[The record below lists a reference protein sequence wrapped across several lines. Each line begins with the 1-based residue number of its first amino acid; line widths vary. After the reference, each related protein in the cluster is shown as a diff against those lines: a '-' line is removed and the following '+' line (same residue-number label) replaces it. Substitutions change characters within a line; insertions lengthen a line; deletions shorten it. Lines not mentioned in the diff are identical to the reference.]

1 MFARITLTTHR
12 IPAMLAGA
20 LVLILGVFASAQMAA
35 AQALPECNYSYPSG
49 QTEYSCFCPPG
60 RGDGSIWGTG
70 LYTSDSDLCTA
81 AKHAGMIG
89 KAGGNIRA
97 VVQPGQANYPSTAQN
112 GITSSEWGSYSE
124 SIEFYLPGQA
134 VIARLPGCDYYFPSD
149 KVEYACSCA
158 PGDFDGA
165 VWGSGTYT
173 SDSDL
178 CTAAR
183 HAGVIGAGGGDI
195 FAVARPGLEKYPST
209 TQNGITSSDWGS
221 YSSSIEFV
229 VNLAVEPVPVPLASG
244 PVCGKFPVG
253 ATTHDCVCAATGAAA
268 VGPVWGS
275 NPYVTDSD
283 ICEAAR
289 HAGVIGAAGGAVRL
303 FGLPGLAAY
312 AGSARNGVTSYDWAA
327 YGASFSFDGNLR

>member
-1 MFARITLTTHR
+1 MRVHLEFSPRRLSVL
-12 IPAMLAGA
+12 LAGA
-20 LVLILGVFASAQMAA
+20 FAATLGLFGSAGGAA

-49 QTEYSCFCPPG
+49 QAEYACFCPAS
-60 RGDGSIWGTG
+60 RSDGSIWGTG

-89 KAGGNIRA
+89 KAGGDIRA
-97 VVQPGQANYPSTAQN
+97 VLQPGQALYPSTTQN

-134 VIARLPGCDYYFPSD
+134 IVARLPGCDYYMPSD
-149 KVEYACSCA
+149 VAEYACTCA
-158 PGDFDGA
+158 PGDFDGS
-165 VWGSGTYT
+165 VWGTGIYT
-173 SDSDL
+173 SDSHL
-178 CTAAR
+178 CSAAL
-183 HAGVIGAGGGDI
+183 HAGAVGRNGGDI
-195 FAVARPGLEKYPST
+195 FVVARAGLEKYPST
-209 TQNGITSSDWGS
+209 TQNGVTSSDWGS

-229 VNLAVEPVPVPLASG
+229 QAAPVGPAPMPAATG

-253 ATTHDCVCAATGAAA
+253 ASTHDCVCGAAGSVA
-268 VGPVWGS
+268 AGPVWGA

-289 HAGVIGAAGGAVRL
+289 HAGVIDAAGGAVRL

-312 AGSARNGVTSYDWAA
+312 AGSQRNGVTSYDWGA
-327 YGASFSFDGNLR
+327 YGASYTFDGNLR

>member
-1 MFARITLTTHR
+1 MTARRNAAVHR
-12 IPAMLAGA
+12 A
-20 LVLILGVFASAQMAA
+20 LVLLAGVLVLIVALVASTRLAA
-35 AQALPECNYSYPSG
+35 AQSLPECNYSYPSG
-49 QTEYSCFCPPG
+49 QTEYNCLCPAG

-81 AKHAGMIG
+81 AKHAGVIG
-89 KAGGNIRA
+89 KAGGNIR
-97 VVQPGQANYPSTAQN
+97 VVAQPGQASYPATTQN

-134 VIARLPGCDYYFPSD
+134 IIARLPGCDYYFPSD
-149 KVEYACSCA
+149 KTEYACSCA
-158 PGDFDGA
+158 PDA
-165 VWGSGTYT
+165 VNGSIWGSGTYT

-195 FAVARPGLEKYPST
+195 LAVTRPGQASYPST
-209 TQNGITSSDWGS
+209 TQNGITSSDWGT

-229 VNLAVEPVPVPLASG
+229 QAGAVAPVPVPTAAG

-253 ATTHDCVCAATGAAA
+253 ASTHECVCAGAGAA

-283 ICEAAR
+283 VCEAAR

-312 AGSARNGVTSYDWAA
+312 VGSSRNGVTSYDWGT